1 MLQQKKKVGNF
12 MKKLIKRIKC
22 PECGAEF
29 EGFWVNPICTC
40 GHQLRELTTTEAAW
54 SNIDKY
60 DAVQDKRDSVR
71 NSEWGFVDFKWISI
85 IILSFIPIDIAFIIK
100 FLIPCN
106 STTDLVML
114 ISAIV
119 MGVSMVLF
127 WIYAL
132 IKTIYFRRLENI
144 DDKYFFL
151 NERKNEA

>member
-1 MLQQKKKVGNF
+1 

-54 SNIDKY
+54 SNIDEY

-132 IKTIYFRRLENI
+132 IKTIYFKRLENI

>member
-1 MLQQKKKVGNF
+1 

-29 EGFWVNPICTC
+29 KGFWVNPICTC

-54 SNIDKY
+54 SNIDEY
-60 DAVQDKRDSVR
+60 DTIQEKRDSVR

-85 IILSFIPIDIAFIIK
+85 MILSFIPIDIAFIIK
-100 FLIPCN
+100 FLIPCS

-119 MGVSMVLF
+119 MGVSMVLY
-127 WIYAL
+127 WIYVL
-132 IKTIYFRRLENI
+132 IKTIYFKHLENI
-144 DDKYFFL
+144 DDEYFFL

>member
-1 MLQQKKKVGNF
+1 

-29 EGFWVNPICTC
+29 KGFWVNPICTC

-54 SNIDKY
+54 SNIDEY
-60 DAVQDKRDSVR
+60 DAIQDKRDSVR

-85 IILSFIPIDIAFIIK
+85 MILSFIPIDIAFIIK
-100 FLIPCN
+100 FLIPCS

-119 MGVSMVLF
+119 MGVSMVLY
-127 WIYAL
+127 WIYVL
-132 IKTIYFRRLENI
+132 IKTIYFKRLDRK
-144 DDKYFFL
+144 DDEYFAAQG
-151 NERKNEA
+151 EQ

>member
-1 MLQQKKKVGNF
+1 
-12 MKKLIKRIKC
+12 MKELIKRIKC

-85 IILSFIPIDIAFIIK
+85 IILSFIPIDIAFIIN

-127 WIYAL
+127 WIYVL
-132 IKTIYFRRLENI
+132 IKTIYFKRLDRK
-144 DDKYFFL
+144 DDEYFAAQG
-151 NERKNEA
+151 EQ

>member
-1 MLQQKKKVGNF
+1 

-29 EGFWVNPICTC
+29 KGFWVNPICTC

-54 SNIDKY
+54 SNIDEY
-60 DAVQDKRDSVR
+60 DAIQDKRDSVR

-100 FLIPCN
+100 FLIPCS

-119 MGVSMVLF
+119 MGVSMVLY
-127 WIYAL
+127 WIYVL
-132 IKTIYFRRLENI
+132 IKTIYFKHLENI
-144 DDKYFFL
+144 DDEYFFL

>member
-1 MLQQKKKVGNF
+1 

-54 SNIDKY
+54 SNIDEY
-60 DAVQDKRDSVR
+60 DTVQDKRDSVR

-106 STTDLVML
+106 STTDVVML

-132 IKTIYFRRLENI
+132 IKTIYFKRLENK
-144 DDKYFFL
+144 DDEYFFL
-151 NERKNEA
+151 NGRKNET

>member
-1 MLQQKKKVGNF
+1 

-29 EGFWVNPICTC
+29 KGFWVNPICTC

-54 SNIDKY
+54 SNIDEY
-60 DAVQDKRDSVR
+60 DTIQEKRDSVR

-85 IILSFIPIDIAFIIK
+85 MILSFIPIDIAFIIK
-100 FLIPCN
+100 FLIPCS

-119 MGVSMVLF
+119 MGVSMVLY
-127 WIYAL
+127 WIYVL
-132 IKTIYFRRLENI
+132 IKTIYFKRLDRK
-144 DDKYFFL
+144 DDEYFATL
-151 NERKNEA
+151 VEQ

>member
-1 MLQQKKKVGNF
+1 

-22 PECGAEF
+22 PECGAEYK
-29 EGFWVNPICTC
+29 GFWVNPICTC

-54 SNIDKY
+54 SNIDEY
-60 DAVQDKRDSVR
+60 DTIQDKRDSVR

-85 IILSFIPIDIAFIIK
+85 MILSFIPIDIAFIIK
-100 FLIPCN
+100 FLIPCS

-119 MGVSMVLF
+119 MGVSMVLY
-127 WIYAL
+127 WIYVL
-132 IKTIYFRRLENI
+132 IKTIYFKHLENI
-144 DDKYFFL
+144 DDEYFFL

>member
-1 MLQQKKKVGNF
+1 

>member
-1 MLQQKKKVGNF
+1 

-29 EGFWVNPICTC
+29 KGFWVNPICTC

-54 SNIDKY
+54 SNIDEY
-60 DAVQDKRDSVR
+60 DAIQDKRDSVR

-85 IILSFIPIDIAFIIK
+85 MILSFIPIDIAFIIK
-100 FLIPCN
+100 FLIPCS

-119 MGVSMVLF
+119 MGVSMVLY
-127 WIYAL
+127 WIYVL
-132 IKTIYFRRLENI
+132 IKTIYFKHLENI
-144 DDKYFFL
+144 DDEYFFL

>member
-1 MLQQKKKVGNF
+1 

-22 PECGAEF
+22 PECGAEYK
-29 EGFWVNPICTC
+29 GFWVNPICTC

-54 SNIDKY
+54 SNIDEY
-60 DAVQDKRDSVR
+60 DTIQDKRDNVR

-100 FLIPCN
+100 FLIPCS

-119 MGVSMVLF
+119 MGVSMVLY
-127 WIYAL
+127 WIYVL
-132 IKTIYFRRLENI
+132 IKTIYFKHLENI
-144 DDKYFFL
+144 DDEYFFL